1 VGKMRFTRCTECL
14 HFLYCEFPK
23 IAFHKAFSVP
33 CDMFK
38 EVCDVGQDEIFEDVS
53 DGCVVAGGGDA
64 HKEKCS
70 E

>member
-1 VGKMRFTRCTECL
+1 MVFTRCTECL

-38 EVCDVGQDEIFEDVS
+38 EVEINRQDEIFKDVS
-53 DGCVVAGGGDA
+53 ESVRFTGWCDA
-64 HKEKCS
+64 H
-70 E
+70 